1 MLDSHEAAF
10 HSCTPTHRI
19 NSFLHSSVAT
29 GEHLEHQKRRPLP
42 QFRSP
47 FLKFKSRRSLNMTVE
62 YELVNSSV
70 NNFPELFKAQETLA
84 PKNATAAKCKT
95 VQNKS
100 KHI

>member
-1 MLDSHEAAF
+1 
-10 HSCTPTHRI
+10 
-19 NSFLHSSVAT
+19 
-29 GEHLEHQKRRPLP
+29 
-42 QFRSP
+42 
-47 FLKFKSRRSLNMTVE
+47 MTVE